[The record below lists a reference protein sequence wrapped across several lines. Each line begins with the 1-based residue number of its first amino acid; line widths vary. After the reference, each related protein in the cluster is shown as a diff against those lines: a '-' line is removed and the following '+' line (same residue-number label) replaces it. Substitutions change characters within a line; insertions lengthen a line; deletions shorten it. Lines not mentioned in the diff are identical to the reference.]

1 MTQRLRAFLFAL
13 AIAVLAPLSGAEAC
27 VGCRQVGDG
36 VAKVEPQTIQA
47 GFALSWSVL
56 FMLATVIGV
65 LTFLGFFIARTV
77 ARLDRTHSGQP

>member
-1 MTQRLRAFLFAL
+1 MMHRVRAFLFAVT
-13 AIAVLAPLSGAEAC
+13 IAVLAPVSGVEAC

-56 FMLATVIGV
+56 FLLVTVLGI

-77 ARLDRTHSGQP
+77 SQLDRARSAQT

>member
-1 MTQRLRAFLFAL
+1 MTQRLRAFLFVS
-13 AIAVLAPLSGAEAC
+13 AIAVLSPISGAEAC

-36 VAKVEPQTIQA
+36 VAKIEPQTIQA

-77 ARLDRTHSGQP
+77 SNLDRAQSGQP

>member
-1 MTQRLRAFLFAL
+1 M
-13 AIAVLAPLSGAEAC
+13 
-27 VGCRQVGDG
+27 GCRQVGDG
-36 VAKVEPQTIQA
+36 VAKIEPQTIQA

-77 ARLDRTHSGQP
+77 SNLDRAQSGQP